1 MIGIPLSL
9 FFMCS
14 DVIFATRPHNT
25 FWKGIG
31 KVLEGLLKK
40 GVDCIIRMLLY
51 TSFLTPCVLSCLQKG
66 KSGL

>member
-1 MIGIPLSL
+1 
-9 FFMCS
+9 MCS
-14 DVIFATRPHNT
+14 DVIFATRPRNT
-25 FWKGIG
+25 FWKGIE

-66 KSGL
+66 KKWLIKT

>member
-1 MIGIPLSL
+1 
-9 FFMCS
+9 MCS

-51 TSFLTPCVLSCLQKG
+51 TSFLTPCVFSDLLD
-66 KSGL
+66 LDAEDIEMRNVLDEV